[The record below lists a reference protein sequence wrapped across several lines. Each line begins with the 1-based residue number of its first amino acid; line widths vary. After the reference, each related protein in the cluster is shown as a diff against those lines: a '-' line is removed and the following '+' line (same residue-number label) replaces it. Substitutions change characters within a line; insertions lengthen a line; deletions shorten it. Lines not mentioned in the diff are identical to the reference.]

1 LGEKDYIE
9 RTFIFIIY
17 SEIVSISTSIEKAL
31 VANFKVLELSNI
43 LISYI
48 GFIIKLINF
57 KALYN
62 YYTKFLNIRQV
73 IITIWKEILIIII
86 IKNIV
91 GFIISTRDWNKVY
104 RYIR

>member
-1 LGEKDYIE
+1 LGEKSYIE
-9 RTFIFIIY
+9 KIFIFIIY
-17 SEIVSISTSIEKAL
+17 SEIVNISTSIGKVL
-31 VANFKVLELSNI
+31 IANFKVLKLGNI
-43 LISYI
+43 LVFYI

-73 IITIWKEILIIII
+73 IITIYKKILIIIV

-91 GFIISTRDWNKVY
+91 SFKISTRN
-104 RYIR
+104 

>member
-1 LGEKDYIE
+1 LGKKSYIK
-9 RTFIFIIY
+9 RIFIFIIY
-17 SEIVSISTSIEKAL
+17 LEIVNISTSIGKVL

-62 YYTKFLNIRQV
+62 YYTKFLSIRQV
-73 IITIWKEILIIII
+73 IIIIYKKVFIIIVTKDI
-86 IKNIV
+86 ISFK
-91 GFIISTRDWNKVY
+91 ISTRG
-104 RYIR
+104 